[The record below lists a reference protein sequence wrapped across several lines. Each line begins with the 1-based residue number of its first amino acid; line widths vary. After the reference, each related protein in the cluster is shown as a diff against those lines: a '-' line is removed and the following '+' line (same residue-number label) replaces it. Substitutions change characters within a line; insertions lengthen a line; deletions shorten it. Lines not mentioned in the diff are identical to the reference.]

1 MSLVLAM
8 AALVI
13 WIILMVTLVIA
24 AVTVVGTGRIPWTA
38 PPGRRRHTGH
48 RMRASLGRRTPR
60 TR

>member
-38 PPGRRRHTGH
+38 PRGRRRHTGH
-48 RMRASLGRRTPR
+48 RMRTLLGRRTAR

>member
-1 MSLVLAM
+1 MSLVLGM

-13 WIILMVTLVIA
+13 WIILMVALLIA

-38 PPGRRRHTGH
+38 PPGRRRHTG
-48 RMRASLGRRTPR
+48 RRIRALVGRRAAR